1 MTAVDTPLSSRKRR
15 LWELSTSAHALLLA
29 MALPPALLRSTVAKT
44 IGRLHRA
51 TCRLAGS
58 DADVLYST
66 VHDMAQRNA
75 LSEALHKLL
84 DQRHARA
91 VQRLHAVR
99 DEQGLRAAWCA
110 AAAAPDAADLPGQL
124 WALLTH
130 PRGAA
135 LEAAA
140 LRDAHHWT
148 FALAHR
154 ALAAQADSTAQARQI
169 ETSKADLQRT
179 QVALQQAQAQAL
191 TRASADALALAQLRG
206 ELARALAPVPCGAK
220 VATTS
225 GHDPNHVSIRSI
237 RSIGSIRSTAKHS
250 QALRPEPM
258 HTSTLTAAPLQAPRP
273 STPPPPPAIAG
284 QRVLCVGGMPGAQSR
299 YREIVESVGARFAFH
314 DGGIE
319 DSVQRLDQQLGAA
332 DVVVCQAG
340 CLNHEAYR
348 RVKGHCR
355 RLDKPCLYVER
366 PSLTQFARTL
376 GVAA

>member
-1 MTAVDTPLSSRKRR
+1 MTAVATPLSSRRRR
-15 LWELSTSAHALLLA
+15 LWELSASAHELLLA
-29 MALPPALLRSTVAKT
+29 MALPPALLRSTVAKA

-51 TCRLAGS
+51 SYRLAGS

-91 VQRLHAVR
+91 VQRMAAVR
-99 DEQGLRAAWCA
+99 DEQGLRADWGAAGCA
-110 AAAAPDAADLPGQL
+110 AAAAPDADDLPGSL

-169 ETSKADLQRT
+169 EAYKTDLQRT

-206 ELARALAPVPCGAK
+206 ELARALAPVPCGPTLAPISEPG
-220 VATTS
+220 AR
-225 GHDPNHVSIRSI
+225 HVSIRI
-237 RSIGSIRSTAKHS
+237 TAKRS
-250 QALRPEPM
+250 QAPRPETM
-258 HTSTLTAAPLQAPRP
+258 HTSTLPATPLQAPP
-273 STPPPPPAIAG
+273 KPPPPPAIAG
-284 QRVLCVGGMPGAQSR
+284 RRVLCVGGMPGAQSR

-348 RVKGHCR
+348 RVKSHCR